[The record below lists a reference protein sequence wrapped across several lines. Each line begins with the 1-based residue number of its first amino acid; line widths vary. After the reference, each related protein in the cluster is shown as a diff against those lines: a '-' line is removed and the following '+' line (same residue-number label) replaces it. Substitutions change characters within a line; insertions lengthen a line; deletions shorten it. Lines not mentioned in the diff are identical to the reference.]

1 MGKYDTVQ
9 DRTGWGVPGPGD
21 TGRSGSQVA
30 ELIGLTHDRDSKV
43 RKVALTNLCPCH
55 VRADFPE
62 AWDRILEM
70 VADPDPVVRSAVV
83 HMLADGSP
91 RHRQTEVVLALE
103 GLRNDPDRKVRRRV
117 HYLLGSY
124 RRTGRVNVL

>member
-1 MGKYDTVQ
+1 MAKYDAVR

-21 TGRSGSQVA
+21 AKRTESQVN
-30 ELIGLTHDRDSKV
+30 ELVGLTHDRDPKV

-55 VRADFPE
+55 VRAEFPE

-70 VADPDPVVRSAVV
+70 VADPDPMVRSVVV

-91 RHRQTEVVLALE
+91 RHRQAEVVLALQA
-103 GLRNDPDRKVRRRV
+103 LRNDPDRKVRRQV
-117 HYLLGSY
+117 DYVLSSY
-124 RRTGRVNVL
+124 RRTGRINVL

>member
-1 MGKYDTVQ
+1 MAKYDAVR
-9 DRTGWGVPGPGD
+9 DRTGWGMPGPGD
-21 TGRSGSQVA
+21 IKRSDSQVD
-30 ELIGLTHDRDSKV
+30 ELVGLTYDQDPKV

-55 VRADFPE
+55 VRAEFPD

-70 VADPDPVVRSAVV
+70 VGDPDPLVRSAVV

-91 RHRQTEVVLALE
+91 RHRQAEVVTVLE
-103 GLRNDPDRKVRRRV
+103 SLRNDPDRKVRRQV
-117 HYLLGSY
+117 NYVLGKY